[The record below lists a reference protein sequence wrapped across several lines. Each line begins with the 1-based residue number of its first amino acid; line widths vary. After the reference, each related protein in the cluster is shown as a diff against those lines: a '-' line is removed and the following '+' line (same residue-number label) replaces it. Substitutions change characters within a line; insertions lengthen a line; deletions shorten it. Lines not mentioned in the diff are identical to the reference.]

1 MRNRGMGQAPA
12 RVLSVD
18 DWAWRKQQRYERM
31 LMDLQMSKMID
42 LLPVR
47 SADSFAGWLGLHPG
61 LK

>member
-1 MRNRGMGQAPA
+1 MGQAPA

>member
-18 DWAWRKQQRYERM
+18 DWAWRKQQRYGRM
-31 LMDLQMSKMID
+31 LMDLQKSKMID

-47 SADSFAGWLGLHPG
+47 FADSFAGWLGLHPG